1 MLKSF
6 NFIPCLSFRQG
17 FYVERNNL
25 IYGPGVIRMSKKII
39 DSVSELILP
48 ILLEREIE
56 LFDIEYLDKDGGIDL
71 IECSLVSER
80 LSKLLHEHDL
90 IKEGYYLEVS
100 SPGAERPLKTK
111 EDILQHIGHNVHVSL
126 YAPVD
131 GEKEFEGILKSFSND
146 EVVIEYKIKTRVKQV
161 SIPYKKVAKAR
172 LAVTF

>member
-1 MLKSF
+1 
-6 NFIPCLSFRQG
+6 
-17 FYVERNNL
+17 
-25 IYGPGVIRMSKKII
+25 MSKKII
-39 DSVSELILP
+39 DSVSELIQP
-48 ILLEREIE
+48 ILLERDLE
-56 LFDIEYLDKDGGIDL
+56 LVDIEYVKEGPDWFLRVYLDKDGGIDL

-80 LSKLLHEHDL
+80 LSKLLDEHDL
-90 IKEGYYLEVS
+90 IKEAYYLEVS

-111 EDILQHIGHNVHVSL
+111 EDISQHVGHNVYVSL

-131 GEKEFEGILKSFSND
+131 GEKEYEGILKSFSND